1 MDSRLFLTSSA
12 HLVAEDLGRKL
23 DTASRRIKLLFIETA
38 AEIEEGDKQ
47 WLLDDREAL
56 VKAGFVIKNY
66 TITDK
71 KAGEIEE
78 EIEKHDVIYVSGG
91 DTFYLLYQSQQCGFA
106 DLIKKAVSL
115 GKIYVGTSAGSIIA
129 GPDIYPIYKLE
140 SKEWMEKVAGYE
152 GYGLV
157 DVVIFPHWGSEHFK
171 DLYLDKRLEPA
182 YDVNHKY
189 ILLNDYQYMEVS
201 SNDNYKIVDVRDD
214 KKNEL

>member
-12 HLVAEDLGRKL
+12 HLVAEDIGRKL

-140 SKEWMEKVAGYE
+140 SKEWMQ
-152 GYGLV
+152 
-157 DVVIFPHWGSEHFK
+157 
-171 DLYLDKRLEPA
+171 KR
-182 YDVNHKY
+182 
-189 ILLNDYQYMEVS
+189 
-201 SNDNYKIVDVRDD
+201 
-214 KKNEL
+214 